1 MVEHNKIF
9 QIMIKALMV
18 LLCLICILPFILLLS
33 ASLTDEAVLF
43 TEGYSFIPKKFSL
56 DAYRYLLQNSSQIL
70 RAYFNTIMVT
80 VVGTIAN
87 LAMTILLAYPLS
99 RKNLPGK
106 QLLSFVVFFTML
118 FNGGVVST
126 YIMYTQ
132 YFHIKNTYAALIVP
146 NLMMGAFYVI
156 MVRSYFTQN
165 IPEEVLEAAKIDG
178 AGEWKILFQVVL
190 PMSVPIMATI
200 ALMVG
205 LQYWNDWI
213 NGLYYVNNDSYY
225 TIQILLNNMIED
237 MKALSNSTVG
247 STAGTASLPS
257 LSMKMAVAVIGIIPI
272 LCVYPFFQK
281 FFVKGITVGAVKG

>member
-1 MVEHNKIF
+1 
-9 QIMIKALMV
+9 MIKALMV